1 MNILE
6 GVECGLDW
14 TGHWSVNTAENVAA
28 GVRIKVRFYMRFKV
42 RFYMRF
48 KVRS

>member
-14 TGHWSVNTAENVAA
+14 TGHWSVNTAENVA
-28 GVRIKVRFYMRFKV
+28 RIKVRFYIGFKV
-42 RFYMRF
+42 RFYIRF